1 MSIAEFFALGW
12 FVFALGAF
20 LLIIHRSIST
30 ALIYLLLGIYLAAG
44 LLEMQA
50 RPKPIAFEW
59 RSQADAV
66 VEWYELKE
74 AESITVLLGL
84 GIGPRLY
91 VMPWNQ
97 EAAEQLAGAG
107 RDAGRGGQ
115 IRMRHPFEMSLAK
128 QEPIFYARPPSP
140 PPQKGNGT

>member
-1 MSIAEFFALGW
+1 MSGFEAAALIGFAITLGVW
-12 FVFALGAF
+12 L
-20 LLIIHRSIST
+20 LLIHRRIST
-30 ALIYLLLGIYLAAG
+30 ALIYTLLGITVAAG

-107 RDAGRGGQ
+107 REAGRGGQ
-115 IRMRHPFEMSLAK
+115 IRMRHPFEPSLAK
-128 QEPIFYARPPSP
+128 QEALFYALPPEAP
-140 PPQKGNGT
+140 PLKQGQ